1 MHKKWYEP
9 TNSLKRLL
17 FWDGGSIKYHLLQ
30 RVIKEKKENATDVC
44 TRTGVWTTDKCCRNV
59 YALLDLW
66 PYKK

>member
-1 MHKKWYEP
+1 MHKKWYEL

-44 TRTGVWTTDKCCRNV
+44 TRT
-59 YALLDLW
+59 
-66 PYKK
+66 